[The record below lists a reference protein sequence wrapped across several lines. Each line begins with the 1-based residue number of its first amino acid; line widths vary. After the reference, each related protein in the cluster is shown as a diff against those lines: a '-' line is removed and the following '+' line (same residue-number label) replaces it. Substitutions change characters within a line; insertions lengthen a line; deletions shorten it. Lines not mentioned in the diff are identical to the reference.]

1 MSRIPE
7 MIGGRRLEHDIP
19 TEGDL
24 QLEPG
29 KGIKARGQTALMTL
43 LSGATSLLA
52 LKSEAITCAANHA
65 LLVSGTAAANQTVI
79 TSNVLLID
87 PAGSGRNITLPA
99 EASSTGLFLLIFNTA
114 DGAEALTIKD
124 DGGTDIIVLDQNQHG
139 IVFCDGTNFIGFMG
153 GET

>member
-52 LKSEAITCAANHA
+52 LKSEAITCADNHT

>member
-52 LKSEAITCAANHA
+52 LKSEAITCADNHT

-139 IVFCDGTNFIGFMG
+139 IVFCDGTSFIGFMG

>member
-1 MSRIPE
+1 MSQIPE
-7 MIGGRRLEHDIP
+7 MTGGRRLEHDIP

-29 KGIKARGQTALMTL
+29 KGIKARGQTALMTI

-52 LKSEAITCAANHA
+52 LKSEAITCADNHT

-79 TSNVLLID
+79 TSNVLLINPD
-87 PAGSGRNITLPA
+87 GSNRNITLPA

-114 DGAEALTIKD
+114 ATSHALTIKD
-124 DGGTDIIVLDQNQHG
+124 DGGGDIIVLDQNQHG
-139 IVFCDGTNFIGFMG
+139 IVFCNGSSFIGFMG

>member
-1 MSRIPE
+1 MSQIPE
-7 MIGGRRLEHDIP
+7 LTGGRALEHDIP

-29 KGIKARGQTALMTL
+29 KGIKARGQTALMTI

-52 LKSEAITCAANHA
+52 LKSEAITCAAAHT

-87 PAGSGRNITLPA
+87 PDGSNRNITLPA
-99 EASSTGLFLLIFNTA
+99 EASCTGLFLLIFNTA
-114 DGAEALTIKD
+114 GAAHSLTIKND
-124 DGGTDIIVLDQNQHG
+124 SAADIIVLDQNQHG

>member
-1 MSRIPE
+1 MSQIPE
-7 MIGGRRLEHDIP
+7 MTGGRRLEHDIP

-29 KGIKARGQTALMTL
+29 KGIKARGQTALMTI

-52 LKSEAITCAANHA
+52 LKSEAITCAANHT

-79 TSNVLLID
+79 TSNVLLINPD
-87 PAGSGRNITLPA
+87 GSNRNITLPA

-114 DGAEALTIKD
+114 ATSHALTIKD
-124 DGGTDIIVLDQNQHG
+124 DGGGDIIVLDQNQHG
-139 IVFCDGTNFIGFMG
+139 IVFCNGSSFIGFMG